1 MDSYAEYLVKKAPT
15 SQDQGRNA
23 LMVIAALV
31 ICAGTIFLVR
41 FTGPLILVLTIVAI
55 YGAYYLFTS
64 QNVEYE
70 YIVTNDELDIDKVIA
85 KRKRSRLISVEI
97 GKFTA
102 FGKEE
107 EAEPISDQAT
117 TVLCIGADAELGTY
131 YADLETEEY
140 GQTRILFTPNE
151 SVLTCVQEALP
162 RILKYRKSNL

>member
-15 SQDQGRNA
+15 SQDQGRKA
-23 LMVIAALV
+23 LILIAALL

-70 YIVTNDELDIDKVIA
+70 YIVTNDELDIDKVI
-85 KRKRSRLISVEI
+85 VEI

>member
-15 SQDQGRNA
+15 SQDQGRKA
-23 LMVIAALV
+23 LILIAALL
-31 ICAGTIFLVR
+31 ICAGTNFLVR

-107 EAEPISDQAT
+107 EAEPISDQAI